1 MESTPAIV
9 LKKSAW
15 SETSLIITWLTEHL
29 GTLRTVARGARK
41 PGSAFAGRIDLFYG
55 AEIFFQPSRRGGLH
69 TLCEVADVRPF
80 DVGRAGSGGF
90 YLSAYFAE
98 LSGLVAAPMHPA
110 PEIFDLLVRGLAFL
124 QKAPA
129 SEVALQHFERE
140 LCRILGIFD
149 SEGKISSPRALATLC
164 GTLPRS
170 RAQAMTF
177 FPPKN
182 PLAESAG

>member
-9 LKKSAW
+9 LRKSSW
-15 SETSLIITWLTEHL
+15 SETSLIITWLTERH

-41 PGSAFAGRIDLFYG
+41 PGSVFAGRIDLFYG
-55 AEIFFQPSRRGGLH
+55 AEISFQPSRRGDLH
-69 TLCEVADVRPF
+69 TLCEVADIRPF
-80 DVGRAGSGGF
+80 DAGHAGSGGF

-110 PEIFDLLVRGLAFL
+110 PEVYDLLTRGLAYL

-129 SEVALQHFERE
+129 SEVALKHFERE
-140 LCRILGIFD
+140 LCRILGVFD
-149 SEGKISSPRALATLC
+149 SEGKISSPSALTTLC

-170 RAQAMTF
+170 RAQAVTF
-177 FPPKN
+177 FPSKN